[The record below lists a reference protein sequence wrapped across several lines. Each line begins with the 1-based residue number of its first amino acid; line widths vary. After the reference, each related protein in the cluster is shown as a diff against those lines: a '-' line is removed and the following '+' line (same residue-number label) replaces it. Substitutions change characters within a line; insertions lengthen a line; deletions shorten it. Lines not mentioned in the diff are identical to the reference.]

1 MNRAKKMKENTNL
14 APLPT
19 EPPPDPLDKSPSY
32 MDMLRDQII
41 IPNSAEDLHMP
52 SLNTLDATV
61 IVSKGAINLTEEGTT
76 VITLFDEDKQR
87 NVCTLGILYY
97 CQVTGK
103 RIIHQY
109 L

>member
-19 EPPPDPLDKSPSY
+19 EPPPDPLDKFPSY
-32 MDMLRDQII
+32 MDMLRDQIL
-41 IPNSAEDLHMP
+41 IPNSTEDLHMP

-61 IVSKGAINLTEEGTT
+61 TVSKGAINLTEDGTT

-87 NVCTLGILYY
+87 MYAPWEFSIIVKLLGKESSIS
-97 CQVTGK
+97 T
-103 RIIHQY
+103 
-109 L
+109 